1 MATNIIFEP
10 GDQLSFVCSHPA
22 APNSGD
28 PVRIGK
34 MTGVALVDEGD
45 GGNIATETTVDIGP
59 FVADISVDDNVGAGI
74 AVGDPLY
81 YHDTGTGT
89 PATSV
94 NNDPAAADAF
104 FGFALAAVAANA
116 TTLIRVKHVS
126 PAALYAGENVDAT

>member
-1 MATNIIFEP
+1 MAKNIVFEP

-59 FVADISVDDNVGAGI
+59 FVADLNVDDNLGTGVTLGQ
-74 AVGDPLY
+74 PLY
-81 YHDTGTGT
+81 YHDTPTGS
-89 PATSV
+89 PASSV
-94 NNDPAAADAF
+94 NNDPAASDAF
-104 FGFALAAVAANA
+104 FGFALATLGANA
-116 TTLIRVKHVS
+116 TGTIRVKHVTPS
-126 PAALYAGENVDAT
+126 QLGADLVV